1 MKAEQHMVMSR
12 SLFLMRERGLLLGRG
27 NFTSWSAV
35 HGVTVHLAVR
45 GTFRVR
51 TATTRRWQIKQ
62 ATLISPDIPRQVDA
76 QDALIATFLLIPE
89 TPLGR
94 RLAFGAHDHGLTH
107 VELSR
112 LRSIRQQLSIY
123 LENSCSNA
131 EAAEITD
138 DLFKSLSDST
148 ERLPPLDERIIA
160 ALSYIHSTPDH
171 RKSIADIAEAVSL
184 SPSRFSHLFT
194 HELGIPVRRYLLWR
208 RLRAALDEIVASSS
222 LTDVAHRA
230 QFADSAHLSRTF
242 RMMLGS
248 APSELLRGTRVV
260 KTDL

>member
-1 MKAEQHMVMSR
+1 
-12 SLFLMRERGLLLGRG
+12 MRERGLLLGRG

-51 TATTRRWQIKQ
+51 TATHRWQTSQ

-76 QDALIATFLLIPE
+76 QDALVATFLLIPE

-94 RLAFGAHDHGLTH
+94 RLTFGPCGDGLTH
-107 VELSR
+107 VDPSR

-123 LENSCSNA
+123 LENGCSNA

-138 DLFKSLSDST
+138 DVFRSLSDTT
-148 ERLPPLDERIIA
+148 ETLPGLDERIVA

-171 RKSIADIAEAVSL
+171 HPSIAAIAEAVSL

-194 HELGIPVRRYLLWR
+194 QEVGIPVRRYLLWR
-208 RLRAALDEIVASSS
+208 RLRAALDEMATPSS
-222 LTDVAHRA
+222 LTDVAHRTR
-230 QFADSAHLSRTF
+230 FADSAHLSRTF
-242 RMMLGS
+242 RMILGS
-248 APSELLRGTRVV
+248 SPSELLRGARVV